1 MTQTDIAEIL
11 SSPPKEDKRSV
22 TPAET
27 PPYLFQR
34 LEYIKE
40 RLATEYLPAYL
51 DPSRKAWYVRL
62 TATYLAEHLL
72 EAYRHR
78 VEDMVRTMGPEIITP
93 HVRQH
98 VIVSTTMVGTLTVQL
113 AHDTID
119 AEGISTALV
128 RLLETSDKASTW
140 DTMGQRLATE
150 LSTWAL
156 EQVSQTLEPPVLATL
171 PAFTLEEM
179 VLSYV
184 RTTELETLHARLQH
198 CLTLH
203 AQRAAFELAAAIT
216 TRTPSLTELDHW
228 LGFRDATP
236 LVTRLQ
242 PLLREDHLTV
252 LNAAH
257 YQAIREILT
266 KNTFQRFADTPWPTA
281 PLTTGPAR
289 GHAQLRPVV
298 IDTQPLLPLED
309 IERWAQRMW
318 RQRAELSDLD
328 ADALD
333 ALSGLWLYQART
345 PQDDAVADVDELLA
359 MRGLRAKLGGQGRR
373 GGYMPPQRSAMLQA
387 LMHIQNLWMNMT
399 AVNVYED
406 TPGQAG
412 AKKRK
417 PVRQAIQSRAFT
429 ITDLFG
435 QLQLDGSMD
444 VRKFIFRPGK
454 VFAHFLFGPG
464 RQTALLSAKALAYDP
479 YRQTWE
485 KRLARYLSYQWR
497 CRAHSGN
504 YMQTFKVKGLLEA
517 VGEQDYSRYPTRT
530 KERFEKAF
538 DRLEYDQVINGWQY
552 DRWEEPLTTRRGWIR
567 DWLQATIL
575 VEPPD
580 TMKNAY
586 RILERH
592 EAPVP
597 KILSATETLGEG
609 LKRRRIALGL
619 SQIQAA
625 ELLGISQAYLSL
637 LERGKKIRLSGTLHT
652 KLHAWLSE
660 A

>member
-1 MTQTDIAEIL
+1 MATLQPQSLSPITHTDITEIL
-11 SSPPKEDKRSV
+11 PFPPHEDKRSV
-22 TPAET
+22 TPPGT

-40 RLATEYLPAYL
+40 RLATEDLPAYL
-51 DPSRKAWYVRL
+51 DAPRKASYVRL

-78 VEDMVRTMGPEIITP
+78 VEEIVRTTGPETLAP

-98 VIVSTTMVGTLTVQL
+98 VIVSTTIVGTLTVQL
-113 AHDTID
+113 AHDAID
-119 AEGISTALV
+119 AEGIATALV
-128 RLLETSDKASTW
+128 RLLETSDKTSTW
-140 DTMGQRLATE
+140 ETMGQRLATE

-156 EQVSQTLEPPVLATL
+156 EQVSQTLEPPILATL
-171 PAFTLEEM
+171 PASTLEEM

-184 RTTELETLHARLQH
+184 RTTELEALRARLQH

-216 TRTPSLTELDHW
+216 ARTPSLTELDHW

-298 IDTQPLLPLED
+298 IDTQPLLPPED

-318 RQRAELSDLD
+318 QQRAELSDLD

-373 GGYMPPQRSAMLQA
+373 GGYMPPQRTAMLQA

-399 AVNVYED
+399 AVDVYED
-406 TPGQAG
+406 TPGQTG
-412 AKKRK
+412 TKKRR
-417 PVRQAIQSRAFT
+417 PIRQAIQSRAFT

-444 VRKFIFRPGK
+444 VRKFLLYK
-454 VFAHFLFGPG
+454 V
-464 RQTALLSAKALAYDP
+464 
-479 YRQTWE
+479 
-485 KRLARYLSYQWR
+485 
-497 CRAHSGN
+497 
-504 YMQTFKVKGLLEA
+504 
-517 VGEQDYSRYPTRT
+517 QDYAKYAALR
-530 KERFEKAF
+530 
-538 DRLEYDQVINGWQY
+538 WQY
-552 DRWEEPLTTRRGWIR
+552 MFDP
-567 DWLQATIL
+567 QA
-575 VEPPD
+575 V
-580 TMKNAY
+580 M
-586 RILERH
+586 
-592 EAPVP
+592 
-597 KILSATETLGEG
+597 
-609 LKRRRIALGL
+609 
-619 SQIQAA
+619 
-625 ELLGISQAYLSL
+625 
-637 LERGKKIRLSGTLHT
+637 
-652 KLHAWLSE
+652 
-660 A
+660 